1 MKTPVYVAN
10 FNNTIELPKE
20 FIIGLDANIQSKGA
34 YQNIYIE
41 HPTGSINLSVRKS
54 FLKDALSVEL
64 KDSDLLD
71 TNKDYYHLY
80 SGDYNIYQKNSYDNR
95 EFSVTIRYKFNTAKS
110 KYKGTGAGESQKNR
124 M

>member
-20 FIIGLDANIQSKGA
+20 FIIGLDTNIQSKGA

-41 HPTGSINLSVRKS
+41 YPTGSINLSVRKS

-64 KDSDLLD
+64 KGSDLLD

-80 SGDYNIYQKNSYDNR
+80 SGDYKNL
-95 EFSVTIRYKFNTAKS
+95 F
-110 KYKGTGAGESQKNR
+110 
-124 M
+124 